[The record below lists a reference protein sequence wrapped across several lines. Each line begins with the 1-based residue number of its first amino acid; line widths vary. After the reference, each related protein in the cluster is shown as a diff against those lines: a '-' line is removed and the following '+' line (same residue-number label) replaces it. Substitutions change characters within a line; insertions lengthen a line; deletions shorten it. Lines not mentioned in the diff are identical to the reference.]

1 MVMKCVKWR
10 QKKHVTFCVWNC
22 VFKFKHATK
31 LSLCQIWFTDVSGS
45 SLKKLAGLC
54 KMKFHWFCSRSYFFL
69 ADTDT
74 TFNTYFEIEYLLLWW
89 RLMRLDMSVCI
100 GTGPRGQVNPSGH
113 MWHKVGKV
121 TSVSAVVGTWGSRL
135 SPNIG
140 DPLPFIIPHN
150 NPFITT
156 SMLCVNLNYP
166 SNSTWPSF

>member
-1 MVMKCVKWR
+1 MSCSVDEIASLSFNTLQSYLVAKLIYRYVRKVAWRYWQDCVKWSFIDFVQGR
-10 QKKHVTFCVWNC
+10 
-22 VFKFKHATK
+22 
-31 LSLCQIWFTDVSGS
+31 
-45 SLKKLAGLC
+45 
-54 KMKFHWFCSRSYFFL
+54 MFL

-74 TFNTYFEIEYLLLWW
+74 TFNTYFEIEYLLVL
-89 RLMRLDMSVCI
+89 RKLMRLDKSVCV

-121 TSVSAVVGTWGSRL
+121 TSVSAVVRTLGIRV

-140 DPLPFIIPHN
+140 DPLPFIIPYN

>member
-1 MVMKCVKWR
+1 MWRYVCEIASLSFNTLQSYLVAKFDLPTCQEVAWRNWQDWVKWSFIDFVQGR
-10 QKKHVTFCVWNC
+10 
-22 VFKFKHATK
+22 
-31 LSLCQIWFTDVSGS
+31 I
-45 SLKKLAGLC
+45 
-54 KMKFHWFCSRSYFFL
+54 FL

-74 TFNTYFEIEYLLLWW
+74 TFNTYFEIEYLLLLW
-89 RLMRLDMSVCI
+89 RLMRLDMSVCV

-121 TSVSAVVGTWGSRL
+121 TSVSAVVRTWGSRV
-135 SPNIG
+135 SPNID
-140 DPLPFIIPHN
+140 DPLPFIIPYS